1 MLCKLM
7 AGVCGVFLLNL
18 LFLPRAYAY
27 IDPGTGAMLL
37 QAVAAAGVATL
48 VFGKRIYF
56 WVRGLFVKTDS
67 AGDAGNESGD

>member
-1 MLCKLM
+1 MVKQIGHIWMVLGIISLLCIDN
-7 AGVCGVFLLNL
+7 AH
-18 LFLPRAYAY
+18 AY